1 MSARPIVLLF
11 LAGWWWPAAT
21 PAAQTPPPLME
32 LRMAG
37 SLSQSELSADI
48 EQQLR
53 LAYHQLGYQL
63 SISRLPA
70 GRSLQMSNQGLFDG
84 ELFRIDD
91 ISKSYANLH
100 QVPVALA
107 RIEVHA
113 YVRTEQAD
121 KLAGWPGQKQLRIG
135 TVRGFRLANAVS
147 FSGYPVQLT
156 TLAQAVEMLRQDKID
171 VLLEDQLSILSL
183 LGGSLHDSGL
193 VQLPDVLAC
202 AQLYHYVHQ
211 KHQSLLPALTKA
223 LQQQRRPSVRCKKNP

>member
-1 MSARPIVLLF
+1 MSVRAIVLLL
-11 LAGWWWPAAT
+11 LAGWMWPAA
-21 PAAQTPPPLME
+21 PAVQTSPPLTE
-32 LRMAG
+32 LRFAS

-70 GRSLQMSNQGLFDG
+70 GRSLQMSDQGLFDG

-91 ISKSYANLH
+91 ISKNYPNLQ

-113 YVRTEQAD
+113 YVRATQVD
-121 KLAGWPGQKQLRIG
+121 QLASWPGQKQLRIG

-193 VQLPDVLAC
+193 AQLPEVLAC
-202 AQLYHYVHQ
+202 AQLYHYIHQ